1 MQNKLLLTYSLLS
14 HLKEDS
20 QQNTVSDIFVPIVKK
35 AMSEYSKN
43 HGLDEI
49 KGRSLVEIQ
58 TEINNI
64 FGLDIPIPILGSILR
79 KAARDA
85 DSEGFK
91 IFGDDSFIIK
101 SFHFDDIDTIITQGS
116 LDIDELNKDFESYCS
131 EMKEKPAF
139 SELVTF
145 ISTQSI
151 ELYTDGVWDAEAL
164 NDIIPRYI
172 ESRRNNERIFG
183 IISDIYLGSILASYI
198 SFKATKTVGN
208 TELLVDTN
216 FFISLI
222 DLDTEDSYKT
232 CFQLFNLA
240 KRLGYSFKILYTTV
254 DEVKNLLNNRI
265 QDFANKEY
273 IGSIR
278 TSDVFSA
285 CIRHNY
291 TKTDLERIKDNVSR
305 QIEKFGISVIK
316 EAQLREI
323 LPKVEKS
330 SQYKGYLNKRDSP
343 AAAFNDALAEIYVSK
358 HRGGRI
364 SEFADV
370 KCWFLHNSSSQL
382 SYNQHSI
389 IQNRISISANDL
401 LVLLWLA
408 NPSQDNEMTKSV
420 LTGNVLSS
428 YITRY
433 RRHRSPQYKTLLL
446 VKEKAGRL
454 IRSGD
459 IEEKDLFNLCIR
471 MQEGSVSD
479 SQAQEIIRGNDEEIA
494 AKFKELSLKAEET
507 SKQLVNLSTKLE
519 DAQKSIE
526 NLNSRLE
533 QSSQEIEDEKQLRK
547 KVDNENVGLKK
558 QIAHQMLIDWKTK
571 KIVLWSFI
579 LIVFVILGLMILVWQ
594 NQSWNFMAGLV
605 AFIDGLGNSSASGLG
620 KWLLSLPIAGFLY
633 SGGMI
638 IDALDVDEYDE
649 KRLRLFWKSK
659 STN

>member
-20 QQNTVSDIFVPIVKK
+20 QQNTVADIFVPIVKK
-35 AMSEYSKN
+35 AMSEYSKS

-49 KGRSLVEIQ
+49 KGRSFVEIQ
-58 TEINNI
+58 TEINNL

-85 DSEGFK
+85 NSGGFQ
-91 IFGDDSFIIK
+91 IFADDSFIIK
-101 SFHFDDIDTIITQGS
+101 SFHFDDIDSILAQGS
-116 LDIDELNKDFESYCS
+116 LDIDELNKDFESFCG

-139 SELVTF
+139 SELVDF
-145 ISTQSI
+145 ISSQSI
-151 ELYTDGVWDAEAL
+151 ELYTDRVWDADGL
-164 NDIIPRYI
+164 NDLIPRYI
-172 ESRRNNERIFG
+172 DSRRKNDRIFG
-183 IISDIYLGSILASYI
+183 IISDLYLGSIFASYI
-198 SFKATKTVGN
+198 SFKATKTIVN
-208 TELLVDTN
+208 TELLIDTN

-232 CFQLFNLA
+232 CSQLFEVA
-240 KRLGYSFKILYTTV
+240 KRLGYSFSMLYTTV

-305 QIEKFGISVIK
+305 QIEKLGISVIK

-330 SQYKGYLNKRDSP
+330 SQYKAYLSKRDSQ
-343 AAAFNDALAEIYVSK
+343 ASAFNDALAEIYVSK
-358 HRGGRI
+358 HRGRRI

-382 SYNQHSI
+382 SYNQPSF

-433 RRHRSPQYKTLLL
+433 RRHRAPQYKTLLM

-454 IRSGD
+454 ILSGD
-459 IEEKDLFNLCIR
+459 IEERDLFNLCIR

-479 SQAQEIIRGNDEEIA
+479 SQAQEIIKGNDEEVA
-494 AKFKELSLKAEET
+494 AKFKELSLKAEDT
-507 SKQLVNLSTKLE
+507 SKQLSDLSIKFE
-519 DAQKSIE
+519 EAQKSIE
-526 NLNSRLE
+526 TLNARLDQASREKEYALE
-533 QSSQEIEDEKQLRK
+533 EQRKKHLKEVNDYRKKLREEYIRKQIKKWRRGPWVVFVVLCSLIVLVIFADSFEWIRSEHVRTVLSKLVIYMGTGAGLIVSVFIGYRYLPTEIEKYISKLELPDE
-547 KVDNENVGLKK
+547 LK
-558 QIAHQMLIDWKTK
+558 D
-571 KIVLWSFI
+571 
-579 LIVFVILGLMILVWQ
+579 LV
-594 NQSWNFMAGLV
+594 
-605 AFIDGLGNSSASGLG
+605 
-620 KWLLSLPIAGFLY
+620 
-633 SGGMI
+633 
-638 IDALDVDEYDE
+638 
-649 KRLRLFWKSK
+649 
-659 STN
+659 